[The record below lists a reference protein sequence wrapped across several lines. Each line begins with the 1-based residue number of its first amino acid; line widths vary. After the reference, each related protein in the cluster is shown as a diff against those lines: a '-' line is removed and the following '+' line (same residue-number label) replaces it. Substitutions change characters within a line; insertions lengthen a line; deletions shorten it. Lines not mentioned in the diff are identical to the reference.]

1 MASGQLAGDLVG
13 GGLGASGRQ
22 VSSQDAV
29 CEFSFHSRI
38 IVVKNEDAT
47 PLFFFTL
54 DFSKKCV
61 SFNDRHQ
68 CGARRSFDSV
78 QGSSSEILTDYHL
91 VAIRQFAYEIIN
103 SHELY

>member
-1 MASGQLAGDLVG
+1 MPSGIA
-13 GGLGASGRQ
+13 GGLIRFQGDWSAVRTLC
-22 VSSQDAV
+22 VSSVFIFQA
-29 CEFSFHSRI
+29 RI

-47 PLFFFTL
+47 HLFFFTL
-54 DFSKKCV
+54 DFSKKCD

-68 CGARRSFDSV
+68 CGARRPFDSV